1 MEKSLPD
8 NDVEVQVSR
17 DEGARVQRESVIDEA
32 VGEEQVVPVKQL
44 SYNIHVKWPCRLPLS
59 TTGVHFEL

>member
-1 MEKSLPD
+1 M
-8 NDVEVQVSR
+8 QVSR

-44 SYNIHVKWPCRLPLS
+44 SYSIPVKWPIDNYLCLKQAFI
-59 TTGVHFEL
+59 FEL

>member
-1 MEKSLPD
+1 M
-8 NDVEVQVSR
+8 QVSR

-44 SYNIHVKWPCRLPLS
+44 SFNIPVNYLGLKQTFIFGL
-59 TTGVHFEL
+59 